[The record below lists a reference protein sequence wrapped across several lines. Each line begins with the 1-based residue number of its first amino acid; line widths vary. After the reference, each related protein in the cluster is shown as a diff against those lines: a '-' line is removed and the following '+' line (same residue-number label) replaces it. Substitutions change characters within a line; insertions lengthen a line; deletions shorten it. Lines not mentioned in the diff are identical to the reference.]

1 MRVPTV
7 AKTIV
12 AGVVAVIGVVVP
24 ILGQDDV
31 LTTTDIVQMALG
43 ILTAFGVY
51 VVPNAPQVAEPG
63 SVRRDPNTG
72 TEYTV

>member
-1 MRVPTV
+1 MRIPAY

-12 AGVVAVIGVVVP
+12 AGIVAVIGVIVP

-43 ILTAFGVY
+43 ILAAFGVY
-51 VVPNAPQVAEPG
+51 VVPNAPSRVLREDQERGPYG
-63 SVRRDPNTG
+63 
-72 TEYTV
+72 EKL

>member
-1 MRVPTV
+1 MRIPAY

-12 AGVVAVIGVVVP
+12 AGIVAVIGVVVP
-24 ILGQDDV
+24 IIGQDDF

-51 VVPNAPQVAEPG
+51 VVPNAAPVNRH
-63 SVRRDPNTG
+63 VREDEARREG
-72 TEYTV
+72 I

>member
-1 MRVPTV
+1 MRIPAY

-12 AGVVAVIGVVVP
+12 AGIVAVIGVVTP
-24 ILGQDDV
+24 IIGQDDI

-51 VVPNAPQVAEPG
+51 VVPNAPLAPRYDQ
-63 SVRRDPNTG
+63 DPETK
-72 TEYTV
+72 TEFRA